1 MNAASRPVA
10 TTGRRRR
17 RWRPPRSPRGSP
29 WWESVAPAALATDV
43 LSDQTQPAPPGCPD
57 PAPPPELHP
66 APAQPPPEQVPPLG
80 GAASRAGAAAAGRP
94 GPACRARSRR
104 RHTAATRSRS
114 RSPSSRPWPRRRQGR
129 AAATMGVT
137 TSGWDAGRP
146 ERGGVPAE
154 PRKASF
160 MSSPGIAPP
169 PWTGEPSARATCSC
183 ASVASIRNRSG
194 AYVGICRVFVVG
206 LANVGQGWGIAPR
219 PRKRSQRSP
228 YDLPGRLQVS
238 LLAVAAVLFAGW
250 QAPQAQADAE
260 PATPVVADV
269 ATGVAEGA
277 APSLVTPAATTDTDE
292 IAVDGEAPS
301 QAEPH
306 PAPGQEPVE
315 PTSPGVPPASPGAT
329 PAPDRE
335 SRQPRPTRDAESRQP
350 RPTRDA
356 ESRQPRPTRDAES
369 RQPRPTRPTGAHHA
383 DRGTPAHTDAEPG
396 HPRPIPDAESRQPR
410 PTPDA
415 EPPQARPAPEATK
428 EHPAGAADVT
438 TADSPAVAHP
448 TAQSGSELKPT
459 GPPHLEPA
467 GRPAQVDAPDDE
479 PAPARPPRARTRT
492 AQAPSLPPSHAPA
505 APRRLAHESAPGAA
519 YPAAPPRRV
528 RKHAARQDRS
538 VTRARG
544 SQSRPTP
551 EAPHRRGV
559 PGAASAAAAAGN
571 GTASPSN
578 AVLSGEADLAP
589 AGLVRPLRLSRPV
602 LRPASVADPRERPG

>member
-1 MNAASRPVA
+1 MVGECGARSARDGRPV
-10 TTGRRRR
+10 G
-17 RWRPPRSPRGSP
+17 PD
-29 WWESVAPAALATDV
+29 PAG
-43 LSDQTQPAPPGCPD
+43 PPGCPD
-57 PAPPPELHP
+57 PAAPELQP

-80 GAASRAGAAAAGRP
+80 GAASRPSALRP
-94 GPACRARSRR
+94 TRARLPSRSRR
-104 RHTAATRSRS
+104 RTRPR
-114 RSPSSRPWPRRRQGR
+114 RDPGADRRARPWPRRRHGR

-146 ERGGVPAE
+146 EHGGIPAE

-169 PWTGEPSARATCSC
+169 PWTPEPSARATCSC

-238 LLAVAAVLFAGW
+238 LLAVAVVLFAGW

-356 ESRQPRPTRDAES
+356 ESRQPRPTRDAE
-369 RQPRPTRPTGAHHA
+369 
-383 DRGTPAHTDAEPG
+383 PG

-459 GPPHLEPA
+459 GPPNLEPA